1 MLQGSRLTT
10 TFLTALV
17 SLTIASAADSDR
29 DFSGK
34 WLLNADHSE
43 MHALTGEI
51 YPVLTIEQKSLIHC
65 TAAGASGGQ
74 VEWSYRLDGEDS
86 KYKIGGESRN
96 SATKWEGSA
105 LLINTLVNGAQSYT
119 VMDRWTLSRDRTQL
133 NIQRHI
139 MSGPREQEGYLIY
152 RRDGAAGAPP
162 SSTGTAAVDP
172 PPPAGSSLTAP
183 TNANAPTT
191 LVRRPETPGPP
202 PPTQFTIA
210 QGTHI
215 LLTLTNPVST
225 KNSKDGD
232 HIYLQ
237 TAIPVAQDG
246 RIVIPRGSYVQASVN
261 KSKPAGRG
269 SEKGELYI
277 RFDSI
282 TLPNGVSRDFHARLT
297 SADTVNG
304 KVDSDE
310 GKISGTGKNTKPGE
324 VGRDVGLGSA
334 GGVLIGGA
342 AGHPITG
349 LGVGA
354 AAGAAAVLLG
364 KNKDVVLPRGTS
376 VEMVLDRDLYY
387 TADELRH

>member
-1 MLQGSRLTT
+1 MLQGYRLTT
-10 TFLTALV
+10 IFLTALV

-43 MHALTGEI
+43 THALSGEV
-51 YPVLTIEQKSLIHC
+51 YPVLAIEQRSLMHC
-65 TAAGASGGQ
+65 TATTASGGT
-74 VEWSYRLDGEDS
+74 VEWSFRLDGEDS
-86 KYKIGGESRN
+86 KYKVGAESMN
-96 SATKWEGSA
+96 SATKWEGAA
-105 LLINTLVNGAQSYT
+105 LLINTLVNGSRSYT
-119 VMDRWTLSRDRTQL
+119 VMDRWTLTRDRTQL
-133 NIQRHI
+133 NIERHI
-139 MSGPREQEGYLIY
+139 LNGPREQEGYLIY
-152 RRDGAAGAPP
+152 RREGSVGAPAT
-162 SSTGTAAVDP
+162 SSGTAVTEP
-172 PPPAGSSLTAP
+172 TAP
-183 TNANAPTT
+183 TATT
-191 LVRRPETPGPP
+191 LVRRPEAPAPP
-202 PPTQFTIA
+202 PPAEYTVT

-225 KNSKDGD
+225 KDSKDGD

-246 RIVIPRGSYVQASVN
+246 HIVIPRGSYVQASVN

-269 SEKGELYI
+269 ANKGELYI

-282 TLPNGVSRDFHARLT
+282 TLPNGVVRDFHARLS

-304 KVDSDE
+304 KVDQDE

-324 VGRDVGLGSA
+324 VGRDVGIGSA
-334 GGVLIGGA
+334 GGVLIGSA
-342 AGHPITG
+342 AGHPLAG
-349 LGVGA
+349 LGIGA

-387 TADELRH
+387 TAVELRH